1 MKPETI
7 PEHLR
12 PWWMNQYEAVQEFGR
27 VLLNEESSSP
37 RLIAFFE
44 TVARHT
50 PKLRS
55 VRMTNV
61 LHALWKAVPDEAL
74 FESAL
79 KHYKTPAEI
88 SEFRRLVAK
97 AFPPGEQHSESE
109 TRFDV
114 ASPMHEIVRQ
124 LEAKAAMRGRS
135 SA

>member
-44 TVARHT
+44 MLARHT

-61 LHALWKAVPDEAL
+61 LHALWHVVPDDAL
-74 FESAL
+74 FEMAL
-79 KHYKTPAEI
+79 KHYRTPTEI
-88 SEFRRLVAK
+88 SAFRRLVAS
-97 AFPPGEQHSESE
+97 AYPSGERHADNE
-109 TRFDV
+109 TKFDV
-114 ASPMHEIVRQ
+114 DGPIDEVVRR
-124 LEAKAAMRGRS
+124 LEAKAAARGRH
-135 SA
+135 AG